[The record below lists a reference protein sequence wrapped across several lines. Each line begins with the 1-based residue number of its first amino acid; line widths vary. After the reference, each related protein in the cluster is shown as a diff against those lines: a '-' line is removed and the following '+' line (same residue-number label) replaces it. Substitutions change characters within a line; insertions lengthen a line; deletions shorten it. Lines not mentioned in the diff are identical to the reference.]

1 MNTQTLKIPRISI
14 LFFTV
19 LFWTFSCRN
28 ADQAVEGNNNEAG
41 IVYINL
47 IGAASETQVPE
58 KATSNN
64 QQTSDNR
71 SFKKIIPFDAIT
83 SAVVTLTP
91 ENTVPQASKNG
102 IPMGLSQSTALE
114 NGIKYKVVVYNE
126 NGMYEGENNY
136 TVGDKNPAP
145 FKLNGGQTY
154 TFIAYSI
161 GSKTVIPAFTNGG
174 PGSNISGAKL
184 TGINGDLM
192 FYKKKMTVSG
202 NGSNNLDII
211 LKHRFSQI
219 NTKLDA
225 RQVGFFGELTNPLL
239 IPQKALSNSADINF
253 ATDELVYNGSISG
266 NIPLTFPAI
275 NPSSRPNVMASNP
288 VQLISSGTT
297 GDFYMGNLVLDGIAK
312 ENLIFDNVKIT
323 PGLKYN
329 MNVRFQPCRQDTRW
343 TFAELGNQG
352 ELSGSPVYSRTLT
365 MPASDLGFVFEIYD
379 LDNSFNMKINGTMLA
394 TKEIQFE
401 SAAGIRTPQN
411 VMFADGTKYQSNGIP
426 GIWTLSTVWPNPP
439 IVRVVI
445 DKNGNI
451 SMFGLKSNGGSL
463 QPLILYDNN
472 KFNKITWYGDKENEV
487 IISQEQFGSQTRM
500 KSSSSGR
507 KIVKCID

>member
-19 LFWTFSCRN
+19 LLWTFSCRN
-28 ADQAVEGNNNEAG
+28 TDPAIEGNNNVAG
-41 IVYINL
+41 MVYINL
-47 IGAASETQVPE
+47 IGVTSETQIPE
-58 KATSNN
+58 KEASNN

-71 SFKKIIPFDAIT
+71 SFKKIIPFDALT

-91 ENTVPQASKNG
+91 ESTAPQASKKG

-145 FKLNGGQTY
+145 FKLNGDQTY

-161 GSKTVIPAFTNGG
+161 GSKTLIPAFTNGG
-174 PGSNISGAKL
+174 PGSNISTAKL

-192 FYKKKMTVSG
+192 FFKKTISVSG
-202 NGSNNLDII
+202 NGPNNLDII

-219 NTKLDA
+219 STKLDA
-225 RQVGFFGELTNPLL
+225 RQVGYFNQLTTTFLV
-239 IPQKALSNSADINF
+239 PQKSLSNSADINF
-253 ATDELVYNGSISG
+253 ATDELVYNGSFSG
-266 NIPLTFPAI
+266 NIPLSFPVI
-275 NPSSRPNVMASNP
+275 NPSNRPNVMAGNP
-288 VQLISSGTT
+288 VQLISPGTT
-297 GDFYMGNLVLDGIAK
+297 GEFYIGKLVLDGIAK
-312 ENLIFDNVKIT
+312 ENLVFNNVKIA

-329 MNVRFQPCRQDTRW
+329 MNVRFQPCRVDTKW

-352 ELSGSPVYSRTLT
+352 VLAPNPVYSKTLS
-365 MPASDLGFVFEIYD
+365 MPASDLGFIFEIYD

-401 SAAGIRTPQN
+401 SAVGIRTPQN

-445 DKNGNI
+445 DKNGNV
-451 SMFGLKSNGGSL
+451 SMFGLKSIDGSL

-487 IISQEQFGSQTRM
+487 IISQEQFGGQTRM
-500 KSSSSGR
+500 KSSSSGK
-507 KIVKCID
+507 KIVKCTD

>member
-14 LFFTV
+14 LLFTI

-28 ADQAVEGNNNEAG
+28 TDPAIEGNNNEAG
-41 IVYINL
+41 MVYINF
-47 IGAASETQVPE
+47 IGVTSETQVPE
-58 KATSNN
+58 KEASNN
-64 QQTSDNR
+64 QQISDNR

-91 ENTVPQASKNG
+91 EKTAPQASKNG

-145 FKLNGGQTY
+145 FKLNGDQTY

-161 GSKTVIPAFTNGG
+161 GSKTLIPTFTNGG
-174 PGSNISGAKL
+174 AGSNISTAKL

-192 FYKKKMTVSG
+192 FFKKTITVSG
-202 NGSNNLDII
+202 NGPNNLDII
-211 LKHRFSQI
+211 LKHRFSQVS
-219 NTKLDA
+219 TKLDA

-239 IPQKALSNSADINF
+239 IPQKALSTSADISF
-253 ATDELVYNGSISG
+253 ATDELKYNGSISG

-275 NPSSRPNVMASNP
+275 NPSNRPNIMASNP

-312 ENLIFDNVKIT
+312 QNLSFDNVKIT

-329 MNVRFQPCRQDTRW
+329 MNVRFQPCRANTGW
-343 TFAELGNQG
+343 TYTTLGDEYGGIYNKTV
-352 ELSGSPVYSRTLT
+352 S
-365 MPASDLGFVFEIYD
+365 MPGSDLGYVFEIYKM
-379 LDNSFNMKINGTMLA
+379 DNSFNMKINGTMLA

-401 SAAGIRTPQN
+401 KTKTGIPTPQN
-411 VMFADGTKYQSNGIP
+411 VMFEDGSKYESDGIP
-426 GIWTLSTVWPNPP
+426 GIWTLEAVYPNPP
-439 IVRVVI
+439 VIRLII
-445 DKNGNI
+445 DKNGNA
-451 SMFGLKSNGGSL
+451 SMLGLKKNGGTL
-463 QPLILYDNN
+463 EPLTFYNGN
-472 KFNKITWYGDKENEV
+472 QFNKVTWYGDKNNEV
-487 IISQEQFGSQTRM
+487 IISQERFGATFM
-500 KSSSSGR
+500 VSSSSGR